1 MQKSARK
8 TGMPLLIPSAEF
20 DEKLSRTSTGKNTQ
34 HTQAF
39 IDGGSHDFYLPDYAV
54 PPGYR
59 LLQSSREDQY
69 RLIKAGAEPETVYA
83 VKLLLLDTIVPSRR
97 SCTQI
102 MVWRSVLPQHEEAV
116 HGLARRFFRYFLQR
130 YSIVVSDS
138 EHTGDGCR
146 FWEGMIAWALAQPEY
161 HVYLSD
167 GRFDDR
173 PLRAIPNWDDFYDHW
188 AQYGWGE
195 DRDYHPHRLFVISHE
210 KLE

>member
-102 MVWRSVLPQHEEAV
+102 MVWRSVLPQHEKAQWERSCDLTTFDFAPRSQTVCYV
-116 HGLARRFFRYFLQR
+116 HFSHQN
-130 YSIVVSDS
+130 
-138 EHTGDGCR
+138 GCR
-146 FWEGMIAWALAQPEY
+146 NPEN
-161 HVYLSD
+161 S
-167 GRFDDR
+167 
-173 PLRAIPNWDDFYDHW
+173 
-188 AQYGWGE
+188 
-195 DRDYHPHRLFVISHE
+195 
-210 KLE
+210 